1 VGQPYGTRR
10 GTLLLRRHQMLPMS
24 FLTSKREI
32 TRFRVLVEVAENQP
46 AVSQAEIA
54 EAIGLTPQAVSE
66 HISNL
71 SEEGLVDKRGRGRY
85 SITKEGADIVLSRAE
100 ELEEF
105 VEHVTDEVVGRVFV
119 DTAVAEGEVREGDE
133 VSLRMHDGLLHAA
146 PVDEAE
152 PPKARAVT
160 EAAEGEDVGV
170 AEFDGIIG
178 FEPGEV
184 TVVRVPS
191 VEEGGGRSVDP
202 EALTEVVE
210 EPVYGVGTEAVV
222 ALRSADT
229 DHRRYGVAEAVVEAS
244 RNGVSSTVVAVEGRV
259 GSLTDELGA
268 EGIEYEILD
277 AEA

>member
-1 VGQPYGTRR
+1 
-10 GTLLLRRHQMLPMS
+10 MS

-71 SEEGLVDKRGRGRY
+71 AEEGLVDKRGRGRY
-85 SITKEGADIVLSRAE
+85 KITKEGADVVLSRSE
-100 ELEEF
+100 ELESF
-105 VEHVTDEVVGRVFV
+105 VEHVTEEVVGRVFV
-119 DTAVAEGEVREGDE
+119 DTAVAEGEVSEGEE

-146 PVDEAE
+146 PAEDPE

-160 EAAEGEDVGV
+160 DAEDGEDVGV
-170 AEFDGIIG
+170 AEFEGIID

-191 VEEGGGRSVDP
+191 VEEGGGRSVDTG
-202 EALTEVVE
+202 ALSEVVE
-210 EPVYGVGTEAVV
+210 EPVFAVGTEAVV
-222 ALRSADT
+222 ALRDAGVE
-229 DHRRYGVAEAVVEAS
+229 HRRYGVAEAVVEAS

-268 EGIEYEILD
+268 ENVEYGMVD
-277 AEA
+277 AVSQT